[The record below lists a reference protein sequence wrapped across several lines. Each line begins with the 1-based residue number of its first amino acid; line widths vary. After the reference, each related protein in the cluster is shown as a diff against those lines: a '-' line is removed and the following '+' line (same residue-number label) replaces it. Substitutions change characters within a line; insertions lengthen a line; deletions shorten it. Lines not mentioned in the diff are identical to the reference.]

1 MSSCCLAACGRLAEN
16 SQPGEAAFNSLWT
29 GSPGT
34 SAPSAGSHGRGGPC
48 GVLGLWFWRVWGGSG
63 VRLPQKC
70 FRVPLPEPCP
80 QHKGKGR
87 HAGSEPFP
95 PHPRPSSGPADT
107 APAAAV
113 PRTHSWLRDRTE
125 RPAAHLPWAETY
137 PDKKKSCYR
146 GLVPWGPQL
155 PAGGCCP
162 RPPSPTVRLRVPLW
176 PLSLGRQG
184 GERCVESPRGPSG
197 TGRCCPEPAEEQG
210 MQNCFSQ
217 SHWEAGTGGMEVGAG
232 RKTRGLRTFAHTPH
246 PAEVLQ
252 ISDPSP
258 LPPVGSALWSL
269 LPGPGAFSAA
279 PCGC

>member
-95 PHPRPSSGPADT
+95 PHPRPSLGPADT

-125 RPAAHLPWAETY
+125 CPAAHLPWAETY
-137 PDKKKSCYR
+137 PDKKKVAVRVWCLGTLSCLQ
-146 GLVPWGPQL
+146 GAAAPGP
-155 PAGGCCP
+155 PAPLYDSGCPSGCCLWAGRGVRDVWRAPGGP
-162 RPPSPTVRLRVPLW
+162 RA
-176 PLSLGRQG
+176 QG
-184 GERCVESPRGPSG
+184 AAAQSQQRNKACKIVFHNH
-197 TGRCCPEPAEEQG
+197 TGRLAQ
-210 MQNCFSQ
+210 
-217 SHWEAGTGGMEVGAG
+217 EAWRWVQVGRHEVCG
-232 RKTRGLRTFAHTPH
+232 
-246 PAEVLQ
+246 
-252 ISDPSP
+252 P
-258 LPPVGSALWSL
+258 LPTPLTQLRCCRSLILLLSHLWALPWSL

-279 PCGC
+279 PRGC